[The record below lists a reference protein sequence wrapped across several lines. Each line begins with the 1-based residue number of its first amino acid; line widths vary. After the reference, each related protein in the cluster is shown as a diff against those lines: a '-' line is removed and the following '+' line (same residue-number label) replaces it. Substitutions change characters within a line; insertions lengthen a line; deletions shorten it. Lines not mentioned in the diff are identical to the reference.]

1 MSKRNKEKLSYA
13 KQNLKKLINVPFLGE
28 LYARCQEVYV
38 SSEAGHCPLKDPG
51 SKRAET

>member
-1 MSKRNKEKLSYA
+1 MSNRNKEKLSYA
-13 KQNLKKLINVPFLGE
+13 KQNLKKFIYVPFLGE
-28 LYARCQEVYV
+28 LSARCQNVYV

>member
-1 MSKRNKEKLSYA
+1 MSNRNKEKLFYA
-13 KQNLKKLINVPFLGE
+13 KQNLKKFIYVPFLGE
-28 LYARCQEVYV
+28 LSARCQNVYV